1 MPDHAPSQS
10 ARPGAALDE
19 HHHDLVIR
27 NGRIVDGTGR
37 PAFVGDVGI
46 TNGRIS
52 AVGDDVGDGT
62 RELDASGLLVTPGW
76 VDIHTHYDGQA
87 TWDDVLAPTAWH
99 GVTTLVMGNC
109 GVGFAPAAPER
120 REWLIGLME
129 GVEDIPGSALAEGI
143 DWQWETFPEYLD
155 ALSTRRWTMDIGTQ
169 IAHGA
174 VRAYVMG
181 ERGARNEP
189 ATPEDIRE
197 MTEMVREA
205 IAAGALGFSTSRT
218 IVHTAVDGEPVPG
231 TFAAED
237 ELFGIGSALGDLG
250 AGIFELAPMG
260 AAGEDIVGPVKEVDW
275 MRRLSAKIGRPVT
288 FALIQVDS
296 APDLW
301 RELMDASLA
310 AVEEGADIW
319 PQVAGRAT
327 GLLSGHHTTYSLF
340 DAFPAYQ
347 ELKARRLSDEELLA
361 ELQRPE
367 VRASILDWE
376 PDEATASSLAG
387 AYDRTFLLGDPPDY
401 EPSQERSLAGM
412 AAASGRHPLEVAY
425 DAMLAEGGHGL
436 LYVPILN
443 YAQGSLEP
451 VREMLLH
458 PRAAVGLADGGAHCG
473 VICDASMPTFM
484 LTHWTRDRSR
494 GDQLPLE
501 DVIRKQ
507 THDTARLYGLG
518 DRGTLEVGML
528 GDVNVIDYDALALEP
543 PQVVR
548 DLPAGGSRL
557 VQRARGYVATIKGGE
572 ITFDHGTD
580 TGARPGTLIRGAR

>member
-1 MPDHAPSQS
+1 MPEPAPS
-10 ARPGAALDE
+10 ADR
-19 HHHDLVIR
+19 HDLVIR
-27 NGRIVDGTGR
+27 NGTIVDGTGAER
-37 PAFVGDVGI
+37 FVGDVAI
-46 TNGRIS
+46 TDGRIS
-52 AVGDDVGDGT
+52 AVGEVRGIAA
-62 RELDASGLLVTPGW
+62 RELDATGLLVTPGW

-109 GVGFAPAAPER
+109 GVGFAPAAPDSHD
-120 REWLIGLME
+120 WLIGLME
-129 GVEDIPGSALAEGI
+129 GVEDIPGTALAEGI
-143 DWQWETFPEYLD
+143 DWQWESFPEYLD
-155 ALSTRRWTMDIGTQ
+155 SLSQRRWTVDVGTQ

-189 ATPEDIRE
+189 ATPEDIER
-197 MTEMVREA
+197 MTELVREA
-205 IAAGALGFSTSRT
+205 IEAGALGFSTSRT
-218 IVHTAVDGEPVPG
+218 IAHTAIDGEPVPG

-237 ELFGIGSALGDLG
+237 ELFGIGAALGELG
-250 AGIFELAPMG
+250 QGVFELAPMG
-260 AAGEDIVGPVKEVDW
+260 AAGEDIVGPAKEVDW

-288 FALIQVDS
+288 FALIQVDA
-296 APDLW
+296 APELW

-310 AVEEGADIW
+310 AADDGADIW

-347 ELKARRLSDEELLA
+347 ELKARALSDEELFA

-367 VRASILDWE
+367 VRDAILSWE
-376 PDEATASSLAG
+376 PDDVTATSLAG

-401 EPSQERSLAGM
+401 EPSAERSLAGM

-425 DAMLAEGGHGL
+425 DAMLADGGHGL

-451 VREMLLH
+451 VREMFLH

-494 GDQLPLE
+494 GERLPLE
-501 DVIRKQ
+501 LVVRKQ
-507 THDTARLYGLG
+507 TRDTARLYGLG

-528 GDVNVIDYDALALEP
+528 GDVNVIDYDELALEP

-557 VQRARGYVATIKGGE
+557 VQRPRGYVATIKSGVV
-572 ITFDHGTD
+572 TFDHGDD
-580 TGARPGTLIRGAR
+580 TGARPGELIRGAR